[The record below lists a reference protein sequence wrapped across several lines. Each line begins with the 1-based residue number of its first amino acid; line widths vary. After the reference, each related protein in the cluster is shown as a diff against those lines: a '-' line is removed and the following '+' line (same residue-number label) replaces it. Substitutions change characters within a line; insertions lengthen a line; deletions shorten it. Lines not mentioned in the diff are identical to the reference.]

1 MNSMTSY
8 IKERYIDDKRS
19 THIAFEYMTYLNKE
33 KFKILEVDEGFLVY
47 KFQGDACIISDVY
60 VKKQYRKTKA
70 SWKIFNELRKITINN
85 KKCNILIGF
94 SEFYGKNH
102 EDGKG
107 AMKSVGFVKVSEDNE
122 KEIYMRGNF

>member
-8 IKERYIDDKRS
+8 IKERYIDDERS
-19 THIAFEYMTYLNKE
+19 THIAFEYMTYLNKKE
-33 KFKILEVDEGFLVY
+33 FKILELTEGFIIY
-47 KFQGDACIISDVY
+47 KFQGDACIINDIY
-60 VKKQYRKTKA
+60 VKKQYRKTRA
-70 SWKIFNELRKITINN
+70 AWKIFNELRKITMEND
-85 KKCNILIGF
+85 KCNVLIGF

-107 AMKSVGFVKVSEDNE
+107 AMKSAGFVKISEDKD

>member
-1 MNSMTSY
+1 MTSY
-8 IKERYIDDKRS
+8 IKERYIDDERS
-19 THIAFEYMTYLNKE
+19 SYLAFEYMTYLNKE
-33 KFKILEVDEGFLVY
+33 KFKILELTEGFIIY
-47 KFQGDACIISDVY
+47 KFQGDACIISDAY

-70 SWKIFNELRKITINN
+70 SRKIFNELRKIATKND
-85 KKCNILIGF
+85 KCNVLISF